1 MKFISSDFS
10 GNKITSVKV
19 NTSKVKTGSSVLS
32 VSVNGRAYKYNGSE
46 TYTTTTTAT
55 EVEFT
60 SDTPQEGEIVILW
73 SQPDAPSDNKTSAAI
88 YCKGITVTYEKAE
101 STGPVDFKPNF
112 ENLDL
117 KVGDMEEIK
126 LPADAPAVIFESND
140 PCVEVAGNVISADA
154 EGTATITAT
163 WGAVTNKWNAGSAK
177 FTVNVSK
184 NVYAPDWKDIV
195 LEEDGGTTIALGDTH
210 PEIAFESSDDNV
222 AMIDDTGYILAGTAG
237 TATIT
242 AIWGDAKWA
251 DGEKT
256 FTVTVTKPLAEV
268 TMSWPDANV
277 SVNLGDEFTAQTLT
291 INPEAALAEVKYSSS
306 KPEVAA
312 FEDGKLVIKGAGT
325 TTVTAAISDSKTYKP
340 ASAEY
345 TLTVVDPNAPT
356 EQTIDVDFT
365 VAENYGLTPKNGN
378 STPAYEEND
387 ITYTFE
393 NGLVMT
399 LFKGNSQNGFRQW
412 TVSNSSV
419 GYDLRLYA
427 NSGIRFTA
435 PDEFELTK
443 IEFKVS
449 PANSSVIDLSNSV
462 TTANPV
468 WTAEEEAGIG
478 TIAFNANSQTRL
490 ATVKVTLVKEFPMVI
505 PLLEKNGNEITVST
519 KYSSHAIA
527 WRVRPYEESAA
538 GAPARAVAATEWA
551 TLEKGTP
558 LTHTVDA
565 NESYYL
571 DVKAVRGTRES
582 EAVTMKM
589 IHGEVTGITDITVD
603 SAEVEYYNLQGIRV
617 INPENGIFIRRQGN
631 KVTKVIL

>member
-126 LPADAPAVIFESND
+126 LPADAPAVIFTSND
-140 PCVEVAGNVISADA
+140 ACVDVAGNVISADA

-163 WGAVTNKWNAGSAK
+163 WSANDKWKAGSAT

-256 FTVTVTKPLAEV
+256 FTVTVTKALAEV

-490 ATVKVTLVKEFPMVI
+490 ATVKVTLVKELPMVI

>member
-112 ENLDL
+112 EDLDL

-126 LPADAPAVIFESND
+126 LPADAPAVIFTSND
-140 PCVEVAGNVISADA
+140 ACVEVAGNVIRADA

-256 FTVTVTKPLAEV
+256 FTVTVTKPLTEV
-268 TMSWPDANV
+268 TMSWPKANV
-277 SVNLGDEFTAQTLT
+277 SVSLGSEFTAQALT
-291 INPEAALAEVKYSSS
+291 ITPEAALAEVKYSSS
-306 KPEVAA
+306 NVNVAA
-312 FEDGKLVIKGAGT
+312 FENGKLVIKGAGT
-325 TTVTAAISDSKTYKP
+325 TTITAAISGSVTYKP
-340 ASAEY
+340 TSAEY
-345 TLTVVDPNAPT
+345 TLTVVDPTAPATFDFSTKNAYGMTTQDSGSNYETAIKKITNGIVTLAFDGEYRSWRSTRGPELRIQYGATMKFTVPEGYEFVSISINRGASGQQYGFDITPEGTVT
-356 EQTIDVDFT
+356 EVKDGNTTLGRLWKPAENTCYKEVTYTGTTTSRIGSIDV
-365 VAENYGLTPKNGN
+365 
-378 STPAYEEND
+378 
-387 ITYTFE
+387 
-393 NGLVMT
+393 
-399 LFKGNSQNGFRQW
+399 
-412 TVSNSSV
+412 
-419 GYDLRLYA
+419 
-427 NSGIRFTA
+427 
-435 PDEFELTK
+435 
-443 IEFKVS
+443 
-449 PANSSVIDLSNSV
+449 VI
-462 TTANPV
+462 
-468 WTAEEEAGIG
+468 
-478 TIAFNANSQTRL
+478 
-490 ATVKVTLVKEFPMVI
+490 KECPMDI
-505 PLLEKNGNEITVST
+505 PLLVKDGNTVTVSAKHPT
-519 KYSSHAIA
+519 HAIA
-527 WRVRPYEESAA
+527 WRVLPYEDEPAES
-538 GAPARAVAATEWA
+538 APARAVAASEWT
-551 TLEKGTP
+551 TLNVGEN
-558 LTHTVDA
+558 LTHQVDA

-571 DVKAVRGTRES
+571 EVKAVKGTKES
-582 EAVTMKM
+582 EVIRMKM
-589 IHGEVTGITDITVD
+589 INGEVTGISDITVD